1 MRIRTASDVSKRP
14 AILAKGV
21 KMIRHVHAPTRFV
34 KILAI
39 PMIALVLPAQ
49 GSAHTAG
56 AKPPKASASAG
67 SASAQAGDIVV
78 TAQHREQRLQDVGIA
93 VSAVSE
99 HQLTNMHVTTATDL
113 VMAVPSLKMNAY
125 GSSQVVFN
133 IRGVSQ
139 NDYGDQ
145 QEPPIAVYQDDSYA
159 SSINL
164 ASFPIFDLLRAEVLR
179 GPQGTLFGRNATGG
193 AVQFISKKPTKHLEG
208 YLTAATGSYGEI
220 LTEGAVSGPLAD
232 NLQVRVAGIRERDEG
247 YLKSITGGPA
257 LGANNHWALRGIIA
271 WQPTSAIDV
280 TLTTRYMRA
289 PNERQAG
296 AYSHTV
302 ACPNEQFQ
310 GEYLD
315 ANQTC
320 PYWEGNGL
328 SGPGT
333 TGTGLRVDAINPE
346 RGGNPYRIYQNGP
359 NFADRTLFGETL
371 HADIDLGG
379 ATLTSITDY
388 QHGRK
393 YYVESTAPDPGEYFF
408 QKSRLNQAS
417 QELRL
422 SAKPGNHQFVIGAYG
437 MIVNGEYSGSYG
449 IPFLNYVPLAEF
461 EQHTRSF
468 AFFAQDEWRV
478 TDTIKLIGG
487 LRYWHDLRKG
497 AYTANEASTGV
508 GLTFNS
514 HLVGY
519 TSFGEPQPGDGVV
532 ITPAAAKATFAGL
545 SGRAEIDYKPNS
557 NMLFYASYN
566 RGSKSGGFTFP
577 TSTPFPGGEVDALNG
592 IPYKPE
598 QLDDYEIGVKLS
610 LPMQTTLNLASFY
623 YDYHNYQAFAQLGL
637 IQTVLNLSAVSEG
650 LEAEFTTHPVRGLT
664 LQANGQ
670 LLHTNVKKVPLPDGV
685 TIVEHRLPQAP
696 TFSGNALIRYEFGL
710 LGGTASLQAD
720 VLHSGKFC
728 FTVLCAP
735 VEREGAYDVVN
746 LQVGFT
752 GPDDRWEIA
761 AFVKNVNKAQYRQY
775 ALDESIYD
783 GGVLSAYA
791 RPRTWGLTGTIRFG
805 YQ

>member
-1 MRIRTASDVSKRP
+1 
-14 AILAKGV
+14 
-21 KMIRHVHAPTRFV
+21 MIRHFHASTTLAKISMIPVIAFALPQQVSAKTTVSEPT
-34 KILAI
+34 KAT
-39 PMIALVLPAQ
+39 ASAAAAPAQ
-49 GSAHTAG
+49 S
-56 AKPPKASASAG
+56 
-67 SASAQAGDIVV
+67 GDIVV

-93 VSAVSE
+93 VSAVSG
-99 HQLTNMHVTTATDL
+99 HQLKDMHVTTATDL

-164 ASFPIFDLLRAEVLR
+164 ASFPIFDLQRAEVLR

-193 AVQFISKKPTKHLEG
+193 AVQFISNKPTKYFDG
-208 YLTAATGSYGEI
+208 YMTAATGSYSEI
-220 LTEGAVSGPLAD
+220 LTEGALSGPLAH
-232 NLQVRVAGIRERDEG
+232 NLQLRVAGIRERDEG

-271 WQPTSAIDV
+271 WQPTSTIDV

-302 ACPNEQFQ
+302 ACPNAQFQ
-310 GEYLD
+310 GEYLG
-315 ANQTC
+315 ANETC
-320 PYWEGNGL
+320 SYFAGNGL
-328 SGPGT
+328 AGPGT
-333 TGTGLRVDAINPE
+333 TGTGLRVDSINPE
-346 RGGNPYRIYQNGP
+346 RGGNPYKIYQNGP

-371 HADIDLGG
+371 HVDVDLGG

-422 SAKPGNHQFVIGAYG
+422 SAKRGNHQVVIGAYG

-449 IPFLNYVPLAEF
+449 IPFLSYVPLAEF

-468 AFFAQDEWRV
+468 AFFAQDEWSV
-478 TDTIKLIGG
+478 TDKLKLIGG
-487 LRYWHDLRKG
+487 LRYWHDRRKS

-508 GLTFNS
+508 GIIFNS
-514 HLVGY
+514 RQVGY
-519 TSFGEPQPGDGVV
+519 TSYGVPQPGNGIL
-532 ITPAAAKATFAGL
+532 ITPAAANAKFNGL
-545 SGRAEIDYKPNS
+545 SGRAEIDFKPNS

-577 TSTPFPGGEVDALNG
+577 TSTPFPGGEVDTLNG

-610 LPMQTTLNLASFY
+610 LPMHTTLNFASFH

-637 IQTVLNLSAVSEG
+637 IQTVLNLSAISEG
-650 LEAEFTTHPVRGLT
+650 LEAEFSTHPVRGLT

-670 LLHTNVKKVPLPDGV
+670 LLHTKVKNVPLPDGV

-696 TFSGNALIRYEFGL
+696 TFSGNALIRYEFSL

-735 VEREGAYDVVN
+735 VEREGAYDVAN
-746 LQVGFT
+746 LRVGFT

-775 ALDESIYD
+775 ALDESLYD

-791 RPRTWGLTGTIRFG
+791 RPRTWGLTGTVHFG
-805 YQ
+805 NH

>member
-1 MRIRTASDVSKRP
+1 
-14 AILAKGV
+14 
-21 KMIRHVHAPTRFV
+21 MIRHVHARTTLA
-34 KILAI
+34 KISLL
-39 PMIALVLPAQ
+39 PVIAFALPAQ
-49 GSAHTAG
+49 VSAQAAG
-56 AKPPKASASAG
+56 TDMPQTSASATE
-67 SASAQAGDIVV
+67 SAAQAGDIVV

-93 VSAVSE
+93 VSAVSG

-164 ASFPIFDLLRAEVLR
+164 ASFPIFDLQRAEVLR

-193 AVQFISKKPTKHLEG
+193 AVQFISKKPTKYFEG
-208 YLTAATGSYGEI
+208 YLTAATGSFGEI
-220 LTEGAVSGPLAD
+220 LTEGAVSGPLSD
-232 NLQVRVAGIRERDEG
+232 NLQVRVSGIRERDEG
-247 YLKSITGGPA
+247 YLKSITGGPGLA
-257 LGANNHWALRGIIA
+257 ANNHWALRGIIA

-296 AYSHTV
+296 SYSHTV
-302 ACPNEQFQ
+302 ACPNAQFQ

-315 ANQTC
+315 PNETC

-333 TGTGLRVDAINPE
+333 TGTGLRIDAINPQ
-346 RGGNPYRIYQNGP
+346 RGGDPYKINQNGP

-371 HADIDLGG
+371 HVDIDMGG

-393 YYVESTAPDPGEYFF
+393 YYVESTAPDPGEFFF
-408 QKSRLNQAS
+408 QKSRLNQGS

-422 SAKPGNHQFVIGAYG
+422 SAKLGKHQLVVGAYG
-437 MIVNGEYSGSYG
+437 MIVDGEYSGSYG
-449 IPFLNYVPLAEF
+449 IPFLSYVPLAVF

-468 AFFAQDEWRV
+468 AFFAQDEWSV

-487 LRYWHDLRKG
+487 LRYWHDSRRG
-497 AYTANEASTGV
+497 SYTATEESTGV

-514 HLVGY
+514 SEVGY
-519 TSFGEPQPGDGVV
+519 TSFGEPQPSTGIL
-532 ITPAAAKATFAGL
+532 ITPAAANAKFNGVSA
-545 SGRAEIDYKPNS
+545 RAEIDYKPS
-557 NMLFYASYN
+557 NDVLVYASYN

-577 TSTPFPGGEVDALNG
+577 TSTPFPSGEVDALNG

-598 QLDDYEIGVKLS
+598 QLDDYEIGVKLT
-610 LPMQTTLNLASFY
+610 LPMQTTLNLAGFY

-637 IQTVLNLSAVSEG
+637 IQTVLNLSAISEG
-650 LEAEFTTHPVRGLT
+650 LEAEFTTHPVPGLT

-670 LLHTNVKKVPLPDGV
+670 LLHTKVKNVPLPDGV

-696 TFSGNALIRYEFGL
+696 TFSGNALIRYEFAL
-710 LGGTASLQAD
+710 LGGTASMQAD
-720 VLHSGKFC
+720 VLHSGESC

-746 LQVGFT
+746 LQVGFS
-752 GPDDRWEIA
+752 GADDRWSIT
-761 AFVKNVNKAQYRQY
+761 AFVKNLNKAQYRQY
-775 ALDESIYD
+775 ALDESLYD

-791 RPRTWGLTGTIRFG
+791 KPRTWGVTGTIRFG
-805 YQ
+805 GQ